1 MDIYDLIF
9 KECVQ
14 SLPYIG
20 GLLINGLIIGC
31 IYALMGLGLTIIF
44 SVLGI
49 VSFAHGEHYM
59 IGGFVA
65 YYLLSNIEG
74 LNPLI
79 AVVLAGVATFIIG
92 SFFEYIFLRPMH
104 SGKIDRPGEYAILVT
119 FGFAFF
125 LQYLTLAIIGP
136 FPFKAQRFFDVTIKP
151 LFGVIPM
158 YSTRVVAAAIS
169 LILVGLVLWFMHR
182 TWTGRALRAVSQD
195 KDASAVV
202 GINPQIMNTLA
213 FGLGT
218 MLAGM
223 SGATLVQVFSWTFDV
238 GVPASGKSFV
248 IIVLGGMGSIPGSLL
263 GGLIIGVV
271 ESLGTGCFPDP
282 NRGLAYQNAFGVL
295 ILALIL
301 LFRPQ
306 GLFGRKL

>member
-1 MDIYDLIF
+1 MFIF
-9 KECVQ
+9 DQCLQ
-14 SLPYIG
+14 SLPYVS
-20 GLLINGLIIGC
+20 GLLINGLIIGA
-31 IYALMGLGLTIIF
+31 IYALMALGLTLIF

-65 YYLLSNIEG
+65 YYLLKTFEG
-74 LNPLI
+74 MPALL

-92 SFFEYIFLRPMH
+92 SIFERLFLRPMH
-104 SGKIDRPGEYAILVT
+104 TGKVERPGEYAILVT

-136 FPFKAQRFFDVTIKP
+136 FPFKAKRFLDWRIKP
-151 LFGVIPM
+151 LFGMITM

-169 LILVGLVLWFMHR
+169 LALIGIVLWFVHR

-195 KDASAVV
+195 RNAAAVT
-202 GINPQIMNTLA
+202 GINPLFMNNLA

-238 GVPASGKSFV
+238 GVPASAKSFV
-248 IIVLGGMGSIPGSLL
+248 IIVLGGMGSIPGALI
-263 GGLIIGVV
+263 GGLIIGAV

-282 NRGLAYQNAFGVL
+282 NRGLAYQNAFGLVIFALVL
-295 ILALIL
+295 L
-301 LFRPQ
+301 LRPQ